1 MKKIITIVVAVILV
15 GLVAFRLVGNK
26 EKINAGNTV
35 KDDNNVSATVNAA
48 KAEKRLTNQNLNL
61 LGTLTANQ
69 VIDIKSEVQGK
80 VTKLYVELGDYVKK
94 GQIIARIDNR
104 IQSLA
109 LDNAEQ
115 ALADAKQNYGRYK
128 NLYEG
133 GAASKAQYD
142 QYKLAYDNAQNQ
154 LAQAKKQLSNSSV
167 VAPVSG
173 QITNKAVEA
182 GSFATP
188 GTSIATVVDISKL
201 KVDLS
206 VAESDAYA
214 LNTGDSVA
222 ITSSVYP
229 GITYQGK
236 ITFISPR
243 GDEAHNYPVEVAF
256 TNQQGHPLKAGTYVN
271 VAFQRKS
278 QVPTLQIPRDALVGS
293 TQNAQVY
300 IIEDSIAFLRP
311 VTVGTDNGNYLEVLK
326 GLKEG
331 DQVVTTG
338 QINLSDSTK
347 VKVVK

>member
-1 MKKIITIVVAVILV
+1 MKKIITIVVAVVLV
-15 GLVAFRLVGNK
+15 GLVAFRLVSNK
-26 EKINAGNTV
+26 EEINANSTV
-35 KDDNNVSATVNAA
+35 KDDKNVRATVNAA
-48 KAEKRLTNQNLNL
+48 KAEKRLSSQNLNL

-80 VTKLYVELGDYVKK
+80 VNKLYVELGDYVKK

-109 LDNAEQ
+109 LNNAEQ
-115 ALADAKQNYGRYK
+115 ALADAKQNFGRYK

-133 GAASKAQYD
+133 GAASKVQYD

-173 QITNKAVEA
+173 QITNKAVEE

-188 GTSIATVVDISKL
+188 GTPIATVVDISKL

-214 LNTGDSVA
+214 LNTGDSVT

-300 IIEDSIAFLRP
+300 LIEDSTAFLRP
-311 VTVGTDNGNYLEVLK
+311 ITVGTDNGNYLEVLK
-326 GLKEG
+326 GLNEG

-347 VKVVK
+347 VKVVQ